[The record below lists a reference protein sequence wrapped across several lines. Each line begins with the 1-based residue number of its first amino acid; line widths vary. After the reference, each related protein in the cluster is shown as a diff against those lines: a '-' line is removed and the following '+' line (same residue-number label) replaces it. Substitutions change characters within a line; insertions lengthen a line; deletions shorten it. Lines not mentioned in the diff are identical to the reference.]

1 MLAKKRVLVF
11 PCGSEIGLELHRA
24 LAWSTYIDLIGGSSV
39 SSNHGKYVYKE
50 YIEGIPYVEDPSFIG
65 KMNEVVERH
74 KIDYIFPAH
83 DSVVLKLSENA
94 ERISCE
100 VIGSPLETCRICRS
114 KRSTY
119 ETLSKALRVPEMYR
133 ADDKRLV
140 YPVFLKPDVGQGSK
154 GTHIAGSAEELSFYL
169 RKGPDVLV
177 LEYLPGREFTIE
189 CFTDRRRNLLFVGA
203 RERIRIT
210 NGIVM
215 DTRAAS
221 DSRFDKMADSIN
233 KRLKFRGA
241 WFFQVKMDA
250 KSEPVLLE
258 VAPRTAGGMGLFRNL
273 GVNLALLSVFDRM
286 NLDVSVLLN
295 TYGLEMDRALVNR
308 FASDISY
315 DHVYLDLD
323 DTLLFKG
330 KVNPWLVAFLY
341 QCFNTGKKV
350 HLLTSHVVDPA
361 PLLEKHRLGSL
372 FDSVVHVGKDEEK
385 ADHIQQRLSIFI
397 DDSFSERARVKR
409 RLGIPVFSA
418 DAIESLIDW
427 RM

>member
-24 LAWSTYIDLIGGSSV
+24 LAWSTHIDLIGGSSV
-39 SSNHGKYVYKE
+39 SSNHGKYVYRG
-50 YIEGIPYVEDPSFIG
+50 YTEGIPYVEDPSFIE

-114 KRSTY
+114 KKLTY
-119 ETLSKALRVPEMYR
+119 ETLSKVLRVPMMYR
-133 ADDKRLV
+133 DDDKRLV
-140 YPVFLKPDVGQGSK
+140 YPVFLKPDVGQGSR
-154 GTHIAGSAEELSFYL
+154 GTHIAGSVEELSFFL
-169 RKGPDVLV
+169 RKRPDLLL
-177 LEYLPGREFTIE
+177 LEYLPGREFTVE
-189 CFTDRRRNLLFVGA
+189 CFTDRHRSLLFIGA

-233 KRLKFRGA
+233 KRFEFRGA

-250 KSEPVLLE
+250 KGEPALLE

-341 QCFNTGKKV
+341 QCFNTGKKA
-350 HLLTSHVVDPA
+350 HLLTSHVGDPA
-361 PLLEKHRLGSL
+361 PLLKKHRLGSL
-372 FDSVVHVGKDEEK
+372 FDSVVHVEKDEEK
-385 ADHIQQRLSIFI
+385 ADYIKEPLSIFI
-397 DDSFSERARVKR
+397 DDSFSERVRVKR